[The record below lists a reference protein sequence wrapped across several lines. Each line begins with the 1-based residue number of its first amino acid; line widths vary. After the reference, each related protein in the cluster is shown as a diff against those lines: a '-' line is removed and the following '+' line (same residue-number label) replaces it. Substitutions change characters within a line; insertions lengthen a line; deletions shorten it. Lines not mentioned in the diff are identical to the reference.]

1 MLTSLVDAN
10 TLIQSKTL
18 PQSTVNKWQVL
29 TARLASLGSAAVA
42 YSGGVDSTLLA
53 YAAFL
58 ILGQKSAAVHIF
70 SEVETSEQKT
80 IAERWARQMGFQLVR
95 LEYSALADPQFVSNP
110 PRRCYYC
117 KTNILK
123 LIQTYAGKNGF
134 EWVIEGQN
142 VDDQDQYRPGS
153 QAVSETG
160 TLSPLSEAGLNK
172 NEIRAIAKA
181 LALPVWNQPS
191 SPCLATRFQHDN
203 PITLK
208 GLRRVEA
215 AEAYLVENG
224 FVSVRVRV
232 HQDLARIEVDP
243 GQIAQLVAHARPVN
257 EYLQSLGFTYV
268 TVDLKG
274 YRLGSQ
280 DEGLHLENPIL

>member
-10 TLIQSKTL
+10 TLIQTKTL
-18 PQSTVNKWQVL
+18 PQSTLNKWQVL

-58 ILGQKSAAVHIF
+58 ALGDKSAAVHIY
-70 SEVETSEQKT
+70 SEVETSEQKA
-80 IAERWARQMGFQLVR
+80 IAERWAKQMGFQLVR
-95 LEYSALADPQFVSNP
+95 VEYSALADPQFVSNP
-110 PRRCYYC
+110 ARRCYFC
-117 KTNILK
+117 KLTILH
-123 LIQTYAGKNGF
+123 LIQTYARKNGF
-134 EWVIEGQN
+134 DWVVEGQN
-142 VDDQDQYRPGS
+142 SDDQGEFRPGR

-160 TLSPLSEAGLNK
+160 TLSPLSEAGLTK
-172 NEIRAIAKA
+172 AEIRSIAKA
-181 LALPVWNQPS
+181 LALPVWNQPG
-191 SPCLATRFQHDN
+191 SPCLATRFQHDY
-203 PITLK
+203 PITLE
-208 GLRRVEA
+208 GLHRVEA
-215 AEAYLVENG
+215 AEAYLVQNG

-232 HQDLARIEVDP
+232 HQDLARIEVDTA
-243 GQIAQLVAHARPVN
+243 QIAQLVAQARPVN

-280 DEGLHLENPIL
+280 DEGVRHENSLL